1 MQSFISSIKRHLFV
15 FITTIILIIIADLAL
30 YAAILYG
37 FVMPKYNQIA
47 PNTVLSQ
54 TAAALTSTG
63 STYTLSD
70 SQKEILSDNNVWC
83 MLIDTDGNVIWDFE
97 LPEAVPHTYSLQDIA
112 IMSRGYLHD
121 YPVFVWKY
129 GEDLLVAGYPKISYV
144 KITTN
149 YFPYDVVNI
158 MPIMAVTIL
167 LLDTVILFI
176 AYYFSKRNIT
186 KNISPIVDAI
196 TRLSVGKQTTL
207 KTKGDLA
214 QISDTLNEAAAILE
228 KNDKA
233 RANWISGVSHDIRTP
248 LSMILGYAD
257 RIAENPLAN
266 ENIQE
271 QAAIIRNQSIKI
283 KGLIQDFNLVSKLEY
298 DAQPFTIKPMFPA
311 KLLRNVVAEYLNNG
325 LDKKYSIEIDITEA
339 SSTLTFNGDAGLLKR
354 AIENLIQNCI
364 NHNPQGCNIIL
375 HLDALNCDWS
385 ITVSDNGKG
394 VTKSRL
400 INIQS
405 QQHYFDSSNETDD
418 LQHGLGLLIVRQ
430 VTVAHNG
437 NMKIE
442 SDVDSGFSV
451 TLTFPK

>member
-15 FITTIILIIIADLAL
+15 FIATIVLIIIVDLAL
-30 YAAILYG
+30 YAAMLYG
-37 FVMPKYNQIA
+37 FVLPKYNQIA

-54 TAAALTSTG
+54 TAAALASTG
-63 STYTLSD
+63 HTYTLSD
-70 SQKEILSDNNVWC
+70 NQKEVLSENNIWC
-83 MLIDTDGNVIWDFE
+83 MLIDTDGNVMWDFE
-97 LPEAVPHTYSLQDIA
+97 LPEEISRTYSLQDIA
-112 IMSRGYLHD
+112 IMSRGYLQD

-149 YFPYDVVNI
+149 YLPYDVVNI
-158 MPIMAVTIL
+158 MPIMAVAIL

-196 TRLSVGKQTTL
+196 TRLSLGKQTTL

-214 QISDTLNEAAAILE
+214 QISDTLNKTAAILE

-233 RANWISGVSHDIRTP
+233 RANWINGVSHDIRTP

-266 ENIQE
+266 DDIQE
-271 QAAIIRNQSIKI
+271 QAAIIRSQSIKI

-298 DAQPFTIKPMFPA
+298 DVHPIVIKLMLPA
-311 KLLRNVVAEYLNNG
+311 KLLRNIVAEYLNSG

-339 SSTLTFNGDAGLLKR
+339 GNALAISGDAGLLKR

-375 HLDALNCDWS
+375 HLDVLNCDWS

-400 INIQS
+400 TNIQS
-405 QQHYFDSSNETDD
+405 QQI
-418 LQHGLGLLIVRQ
+418 GR
-430 VTVAHNG
+430 AH
-437 NMKIE
+437 
-442 SDVDSGFSV
+442 V
-451 TLTFPK
+451 